1 MKFVLK
7 EFSAASRVA
16 NIFGGVA
23 VRPEM
28 EADGAA
34 LKFRTEMRDA
44 LAVRM
49 IEAFGDTENRSEAAS
64 KALVGIIQRAV
75 RRMITRRFCLS
86 IVVTNGGGDQIAVAA
101 IESGNVAVER
111 QIFAVLVM
119 AAIADSVADVME
131 QRGGFE
137 QDARFGRQMLEGALG
152 KTVAIRAI
160 EKQTLSLPLEFPSA
174 KVEPVTATEKA
185 LGGRSVV

>member
-1 MKFVLK
+1 MLRPNGPKIQAHVKFLFK
-7 EFSAASRVA
+7 QFSAAICVA

-23 VRPEM
+23 AGPEM

-34 LKFRTEMRDA
+34 LEFCANLRDA

-49 IEAFGDTENRSEAAS
+49 IEAFGDTENRSEAVSEAF
-64 KALVGIIQRAV
+64 VGIIQRAV

-86 IVVTNGGGDQIAVAA
+86 IMVTNGGGDQIAVAA
-101 IESGNVAVER
+101 IESGDVAVER

-119 AAIADSVADVME
+119 PAIADGVADVMK

-137 QDARFGRQMLEGALG
+137 QDARFGRQMMNRLKL
-152 KTVAIRAI
+152 I
-160 EKQTLSLPLEFPSA
+160 E
-174 KVEPVTATEKA
+174 
-185 LGGRSVV
+185 

>member
-49 IEAFGDTENRSEAAS
+49 IAPTVGARCCRHAS
-64 KALVGIIQRAV
+64 DSRTLK
-75 RRMITRRFCLS
+75 RM
-86 IVVTNGGGDQIAVAA
+86 
-101 IESGNVAVER
+101 
-111 QIFAVLVM
+111 
-119 AAIADSVADVME
+119 
-131 QRGGFE
+131 
-137 QDARFGRQMLEGALG
+137 
-152 KTVAIRAI
+152 
-160 EKQTLSLPLEFPSA
+160 
-174 KVEPVTATEKA
+174 
-185 LGGRSVV
+185 

>member
-49 IEAFGDTENRSEAAS
+49 IEALGDAHDRGEAAGE
-64 KALVGIIQRAV
+64 AFVGVIQRAV
-75 RRMITRRFCLS
+75 SGMITGRFRLS
-86 IVVTNGGGDQIAVAA
+86 IVVTNGGGDEIAVA
-101 IESGNVAVER
+101 
-111 QIFAVLVM
+111 
-119 AAIADSVADVME
+119 SV
-131 QRGGFE
+131 
-137 QDARFGRQMLEGALG
+137 
-152 KTVAIRAI
+152 
-160 EKQTLSLPLEFPSA
+160 
-174 KVEPVTATEKA
+174 
-185 LGGRSVV
+185 